1 MATGNP
7 LIFKDAEA
15 AKNAIMDS
23 QKKEIAAL
31 YEQWADEIGAKA
43 DYYAKKS
50 TASSVVSEMQMK
62 ELQKMLKTTGQQVS
76 NEVYH
81 KIKGNMYTIA
91 DAVVA
96 DNIKWLE
103 SFGFSKDGLNA
114 AFNYIP
120 NEVVQN
126 LITGQIYDSGWSL
139 SARIWGDNEQTMK
152 DAYQIMAKGLA
163 ENKPVY
169 EIAKELEIYVRP
181 SARKPWN
188 PVLAM
193 KNTKTGQIEYKRI
206 YKKQVDY
213 NAQRL
218 ARTLAQHSYQQSFVA
233 TTQKNPFITDYI
245 WHSNGSRVCPLCL
258 DRDGKHFKKDELPM
272 DHPNGMCTMEPA
284 VAEDMVDQLAEWFN
298 SPDGTFPEIDE
309 FAGNFGYEAKA
320 VKTPLDFVNKYG
332 MSNKSPSAWY
342 NSLNK
347 IQKAEAKALKDASGL
362 NWNDWYEKHVKS
374 TGDANLDFVKKYGT
388 STKSPGAWFNSLS
401 DVQKAEAKILKEK
414 SGLTWN
420 KWYEQYVYSGG
431 TKQTVTKTAAQSFDE
446 LFESKLKKA
455 GFSEATMPKNFS
467 TFDDWY
473 DDTDVTFSS
482 LVKLSKE
489 LGGDEIDVNALKKF
503 FADYK
508 AAEKAA
514 TQAVAQTAANSLDD
528 ALVVAQKKLDAIP
541 NKTYSGIWVDDV
553 TLADY
558 ESKVTS
564 IAKKKQYYQSQI
576 AKYSDDAYANSSWAP
591 AEIAKYKKYLA
602 DLDEFESLGKQY
614 AAAQKE
620 LKAAKIALQ
629 KAKGPVAKFD
639 PTEYTDE
646 AKAAAKSFTSA
657 SAADKFHRPYLDS
670 IWDEGSDWE
679 HYSVWE
685 YTQNS
690 NPINKSLS
698 GYHDGWDRYN
708 FKGLGKTELGYED
721 RWRHFSSSDF
731 ERRFGVSGHKDYK
744 SVVQNLTT
752 MIDKSELPESVYLVR
767 GSSKGGLAGLL
778 EGDLLSFED
787 AQKLLNSGDAKAIKA
802 ALEGQVFTNHSYMS
816 TGIAK
821 GTGFSGD
828 VIYEIFAPKGTHA
841 IYAEPASYFGNTISG
856 EQLYKVG
863 QRYSSI
869 GGEAEVIIQR
879 GTDFRITDVVVDRYG
894 DIKIKMEVV
903 NQPDYFETGL
913 EHTHNGGKTSYK
925 K

>member
-1 MATGNP
+1 MA
-7 LIFKDAEA
+7 LLFEDAAKAKDA
-15 AKNAIMDS
+15 IMAS
-23 QKKEIAAL
+23 QQKEIQKLYNDWADDIADKAWFYSHKTNASAAL
-31 YEQWADEIGAKA
+31 SEK
-43 DYYAKKS
+43 YY
-50 TASSVVSEMQMK
+50 K
-62 ELQKMLKTTGQQVS
+62 ELYKQMNATSKVVG
-76 NEVYH
+76 NEIAGI
-81 KIKGNMYTIA
+81 IKSNMYTIA
-91 DAVVA
+91 DSVVTS
-96 DNIKWLE
+96 NINWLKE
-103 SFGFSKDGLNA
+103 FGFSEDGLNA
-114 AFNYIP
+114 AFSYIP
-120 NEVVQN
+120 NDVVQR
-126 LITGQIYDSGWSL
+126 LITGQIYQGGWNL
-139 SARIWGDNEQTMK
+139 SQRIWSDNQQTQK
-152 DAYQIMAKGLA
+152 DVYQIMARGLA
-163 ENKPVY
+163 EQKSVY
-169 EIAKELEIYVRP
+169 EIAKDLESYVRP
-181 SARKPWN
+181 SAKLPWN
-188 PVLAM
+188 PVIAM

-218 ARTLAQHSYQQSFVA
+218 ARTLAQHSYQQSFIAV
-233 TTQKNPFITDYI
+233 TQKNPFITDYI
-245 WHSNGSRVCPLCL
+245 WHSNGSRPCELCQS
-258 DRDGKHFKKDELPM
+258 RDGVHFKKDKLPM

-284 VAEDMVDQLAEWFN
+284 VAEDMVDQLADWFN

-309 FAGNFGYEAKA
+309 FAGNFGYEAKV

-332 MSNKSPSAWY
+332 MSDKSPNAWF

-347 IQKAEAKALKDASGL
+347 IQKTEAKALKEASGL
-362 NWNDWYEKHVKS
+362 NWNDWYEKHVHS
-374 TGDANLDFVKKYGT
+374 TGDANMDFVKKYGT
-388 STKSPGAWFNSLS
+388 STKSPAAWFNSLS
-401 DVQKAEAKILKEK
+401 DIQKAEAKLLKEK

-431 TKQTVTKTAAQSFDE
+431 GKQATKV
-446 LFESKLKKA
+446 
-455 GFSEATMPKNFS
+455 
-467 TFDDWY
+467 
-473 DDTDVTFSS
+473 V
-482 LVKLSKE
+482 
-489 LGGDEIDVNALKKF
+489 
-503 FADYK
+503 
-508 AAEKAA
+508 
-514 TQAVAQTAANSLDD
+514 QAVSQSLDD
-528 ALVVAQKKLDAIP
+528 VLVVAQKKFDAIP
-541 NKTYSGIWVDDV
+541 NKTYSGIWLDDV
-553 TLADY
+553 TVADY
-558 ESKVTS
+558 ESKAAS
-564 IAKKKQYYQSQI
+564 IAKKKQWYLDEIDTLKPISSEPWAATKI
-576 AKYSDDAYANSSWAP
+576 AKYQKLID
-591 AEIAKYKKYLA
+591 

-614 AAAQKE
+614 VQAKKE
-620 LKAAKIALQ
+620 LSAAKLAVK

-639 PTEYTDE
+639 PSEYTDE

-708 FKGLGKTELGYED
+708 FQGLGKTELGYED
-721 RWRHFSSSDF
+721 RWRHFDTAAF
-731 ERRFGVSGHKDYK
+731 RNKFGVDGHKDYK

-821 GTGFSGD
+821 GTGFGGD
-828 VIYEIFAPKGTHA
+828 VKYEIFAPKGTHA
-841 IYAEPASYFGNTISG
+841 IYAEPASYFGDTVG
-856 EQLYKVG
+856 MREKLYKVG
-863 QRYSSI
+863 QSYSGI

-879 GTDFRITDVVVDRYG
+879 GTDFRITDVMVDRYG
-894 DIKIKMEVV
+894 DITIKMEVV
-903 NQPDYFETGL
+903 NQPDYFQTGL